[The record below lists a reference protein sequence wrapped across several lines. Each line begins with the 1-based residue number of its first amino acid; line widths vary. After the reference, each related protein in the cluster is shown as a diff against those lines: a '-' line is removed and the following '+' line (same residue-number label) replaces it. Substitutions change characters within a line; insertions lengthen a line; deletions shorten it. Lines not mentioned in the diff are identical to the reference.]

1 LALADLAQC
10 HCYQRQFDQVQLD
23 WMSLCQFC
31 REHETTSH
39 VFLDV
44 LQPNLS
50 GALLQ
55 QPLAPLLVLGTFPNF
70 VPASRNTQ
78 IAGLAAIC
86 WAIWKLRNKAYF
98 KNKLIHSPFELISY
112 AVVFMNY
119 WAGLY
124 GEKDAADIQAGA
136 DNLMRLASTGGNAE
150 TGNSSPDPPLRLE
163 NKKPDDD
170 KETRDIA

>member
-1 LALADLAQC
+1 
-10 HCYQRQFDQVQLD
+10 
-23 WMSLCQFC
+23 
-31 REHETTSH
+31 
-39 VFLDV
+39 
-44 LQPNLS
+44 
-50 GALLQ
+50 
-55 QPLAPLLVLGTFPNF
+55 
-70 VPASRNTQ
+70 
-78 IAGLAAIC
+78 
-86 WAIWKLRNKAYF
+86 
-98 KNKLIHSPFELISY
+98 
-112 AVVFMNY
+112 MNY